1 MRLAFTDSRTR
12 TLAAALA
19 AALGAAA
26 ACGRAAA
33 PPPPAPGASAA
44 ATSGVSA
51 PALAAA
57 SAPSAVPAPAAEL
70 ARAARPGRRV
80 LFVGLD
86 GGDWQL
92 LDGYMADGTM
102 PNLAAL
108 VRQGRSGVLQTIQPP
123 LSPLVWTTMMT
134 GVSPLEHR
142 VLDFT
147 RWNPDTGAREPIGS
161 GERRVPAIWNMAG
174 AAGKS
179 VAVFGLWATY
189 PAEAVRGLM
198 VADRFASFT
207 ARDRRPPPG
216 VVFPPAREPWARE
229 MLASTVRRTG
239 YEDLHAYLPWLDAAE
254 YERQIAQPEPYAQP
268 VSALRRILAET
279 RAYHALARAWIER
292 ARPDLAVVYFQGT
305 DTLGHLFAPYAPP
318 RQPGVTPEDF
328 ARYGEVPRR
337 YFGEIDRLLGD
348 FRDLAARQGAMLF
361 LASDHGF
368 RWREGRPAAAGSA
381 AAATAARWH
390 REEGM
395 YLLWAPAPAPG
406 AAGRPRPPAAPLP
419 PGARGRGGV
428 AQVCGTLLALL
439 GLPPGAGL
447 AAPLAAARDFLGD
460 AGAGAG
466 AGMAAAIP
474 WPRRAAPVD
483 YRRFFRGAGS
493 PAVAVAAPAPAAGG
507 AGPAAATSPPEDE
520 QLAALRALGY
530 IGAHEPGRRSA
541 GAPAGTGG
549 ASAARDAT
557 RTAASFDNEGL
568 LLRQAGQLPAARA
581 AFEQAL
587 ARQPDLPAALWNLS
601 DLLFAEAEAGSSIG
615 GGSGNGSAAG
625 RDALLD
631 RSDGLLLRALAAGL
645 PDGVEHALERASRY
659 GRAGAGA
666 RGRALSLLERAAALR
681 PGEPRLWLQHGRYRL
696 EQQRCDL
703 ALADFTRAL
712 TLDPASAVAHASAGL
727 ALLCRGDEPAALAAF
742 RRSLALDPNQPE
754 VRRFLDHPR

>member
-1 MRLAFTDSRTR
+1 MRLAFTESKNRS
-12 TLAAALA
+12 LAAALA
-19 AALGAAA
+19 VALGAAA
-26 ACGRAAA
+26 AGCGRPAG
-33 PPPPAPGASAA
+33 PPPAPGASATA
-44 ATSGVSA
+44 AARFSGPASA
-51 PALAAA
+51 PVQASDQARA
-57 SAPSAVPAPAAEL
+57 SAPSALPPPAPEL
-70 ARAARPGRRV
+70 ARAARPGRPV

-102 PNLAAL
+102 PNLAELA
-108 VRQGRSGVLQTIQPP
+108 RQGRTGVLRTIQPP

-147 RWNPDTGAREPIGS
+147 RWNPASGAREPIGS

-229 MLASTVRRTG
+229 VLAAAVRETG
-239 YEDLHAYLPWLDAAE
+239 YRELHGYLPWLDAAE
-254 YERQIAQPEPYAQP
+254 YERQSAQPEPYAHP

-318 RQPGVTPEDF
+318 RQPGVTPRDF

-337 YFGEIDRLLGD
+337 YFAEIDRLLGD
-348 FRDLAARQGAMLF
+348 FRDLASRQGAVLF

-395 YLLWAPAPAPG
+395 YLLWAPGSAASPASLAPAS
-406 AAGRPRPPAAPLP
+406 
-419 PGARGRGGV
+419 RGSGGV
-428 AQVCGTLLALL
+428 AQVCATLLALL

-447 AAPLAAARDFLGD
+447 APPLEVARDFTGEGTTP
-460 AGAGAG
+460 ATAT
-466 AGMAAAIP
+466 
-474 WPRRAAPVD
+474 PVD
-483 YRRFFRGAGS
+483 YRRFFRAAGS
-493 PAVAVAAPAPAAGG
+493 AAETARAAAAAPTSAEPAPAPAPAA
-507 AGPAAATSPPEDE
+507 SVPEDE

-541 GAPAGTGG
+541 AAPA
-549 ASAARDAT
+549 APQAAAAAADAT

-568 LLRQAGQLPAARA
+568 LLRQARQLPAARA

-587 ARQPDLPAALWNLS
+587 VRQPDLPAALWNLS
-601 DLLFAEAEAGSSIG
+601 DLLFAEAEAGARTG
-615 GGSGNGSAAG
+615 GAGAG
-625 RDALLD
+625 RAALLD
-631 RSDGLLLRALAAGL
+631 RSDGLLLRALAGDL
-645 PDGVEHALERASRY
+645 PEGVEHALERASRY
-659 GRAGAGA
+659 GHAGA
-666 RGRALSLLERAAALR
+666 RDRALGLLERTAALR
-681 PGEPRLWLQHGRYRL
+681 PGDPRLWLLHGRYRL
-696 EQQRCDL
+696 EQQRCDA

-712 TLDPASAVAHASAGL
+712 ELDPASAVAHASAGL

>member
-1 MRLAFTDSRTR
+1 
-12 TLAAALA
+12 
-19 AALGAAA
+19 
-26 ACGRAAA
+26 
-33 PPPPAPGASAA
+33 
-44 ATSGVSA
+44 
-51 PALAAA
+51 
-57 SAPSAVPAPAAEL
+57 
-70 ARAARPGRRV
+70 
-80 LFVGLD
+80 
-86 GGDWQL
+86 
-92 LDGYMADGTM
+92 
-102 PNLAAL
+102 
-108 VRQGRSGVLQTIQPP
+108 
-123 LSPLVWTTMMT
+123 
-134 GVSPLEHR
+134 
-142 VLDFT
+142 
-147 RWNPDTGAREPIGS
+147 EPIGS
-161 GERRVPAIWNMAG
+161 GERRVPAIWNMAS

-189 PAEAVRGLM
+189 PAEAVRGLV

-207 ARDRRPPPG
+207 ATDRRPPPG
-216 VVFPPAREPWARE
+216 VVFPPGREPWAQE
-229 MLASTVRRTG
+229 VLASAVRRTG
-239 YEDLHAYLPWLDAAE
+239 YQELHAYLPWLDAAE

-318 RQPGVTPEDF
+318 RQPGVTLEDF
-328 ARYGEVPRR
+328 ARYSEVPRR
-337 YFGEIDRLLGD
+337 YFAEVDRLLSD
-348 FRDLAARQGAMLF
+348 FRDLASRQGAVLF

-395 YLLWAPAPAPG
+395 YLLWAPTPRSAGLPRSPAALPAPG
-406 AAGRPRPPAAPLP
+406 S
-419 PGARGRGGV
+419 RGHGGV

-439 GLPPGAGL
+439 GLPPGADL
-447 AAPLAAARDFLGD
+447 AEPLAAARDFV
-460 AGAGAG
+460 ANRGARVA
-466 AGMAAAIP
+466 
-474 WPRRAAPVD
+474 AAPVD
-483 YRRFFRGAGS
+483 YRRFFRAAAS
-493 PAVAVAAPAPAAGG
+493 PSETARAAGTRG
-507 AGPAAATSPPEDE
+507 AAATSQPKDE

-549 ASAARDAT
+549 APAAKDGT

-568 LLRQAGQLPAARA
+568 VLRQAGQLPAARA

-587 ARQPDLPAALWNLS
+587 SRQPDLPAALWNLS
-601 DLLFAEAEAGSSIG
+601 DLLFAEAEAGSRTG
-615 GGSGNGSAAG
+615 GGSGNGSIAG
-625 RDALLD
+625 RDPLFD
-631 RSDGLLLRALAAGL
+631 RSDALLLRALAGDL
-645 PDGVEHALERASRY
+645 PDGVEHALERTTRY
-659 GRAGAGA
+659 GRAGA
-666 RGRALSLLERAAALR
+666 RDRALSLLERAAALR

-712 TLDPASAVAHASAGL
+712 KLDPASAVAHASAGL

>member
-12 TLAAALA
+12 ALA
-19 AALGAAA
+19 AALTAVLGAALGMA
-26 ACGRAAA
+26 ACGRPAA
-33 PPPPAPGASAA
+33 PPPAPGASAGSTSA
-44 ATSGVSA
+44 AAA
-51 PALAAA
+51 PAPPPAG
-57 SAPSAVPAPAAEL
+57 APAAVPAPAAEL

-92 LDGYMADGTM
+92 LDGYIADGTM
-102 PNLAAL
+102 PTLAAL

-142 VLDFT
+142 VLDFS

-207 ARDRRPPPG
+207 AGDRRPPPG
-216 VVFPPAREPWARE
+216 VVFPPAREPWAQE

-239 YEDLHAYLPWLDAAE
+239 YQELHAYLPWLDAAE
-254 YERQIAQPEPYAQP
+254 YERQIARPEPYAQP

-318 RQPGVTPEDF
+318 RQPGVAPAEF
-328 ARYGEVPRR
+328 ARYSEVPRR
-337 YFGEIDRLLGD
+337 YFAEIDHLLGD
-348 FRDLAARQGAMLF
+348 FRDLASRQGAVLF

-395 YLLWAPAPAPG
+395 YLLWSPASRPGGRLPA
-406 AAGRPRPPAAPLP
+406 PPAAPQ
-419 PGARGRGGV
+419 PGSRGRGGV

-447 AAPLAAARDFLGD
+447 AAPLPAARDFLGD
-460 AGAGAG
+460 AGAGGGEDAG
-466 AGMAAAIP
+466 L
-474 WPRRAAPVD
+474 PRPAAAPVD
-483 YRRFFRGAGS
+483 YRRFWRAAAS
-493 PAVAVAAPAPAAGG
+493 PAAAARAPAAEG
-507 AGPAAATSPPEDE
+507 AAATSQPDDE

-530 IGAHEPGRRSA
+530 VGAHEPGRR
-541 GAPAGTGG
+541 T
-549 ASAARDAT
+549 ASPRSQATAADGT

-587 ARQPDLPAALWNLS
+587 TRQPDLAAALWNLS
-601 DLLFAEAEAGSSIG
+601 DLLFAEAEAG
-615 GGSGNGSAAG
+615 ARAG

-631 RSDGLLLRALAAGL
+631 RSDALLLRALAGGL
-645 PDGVEHALERASRY
+645 PDGVERALQRASGY
-659 GRAGAGA
+659 GRAGA
-666 RGRALSLLERAAALR
+666 RDRALDLLERAAALR
-681 PGEPRLWLQHGRYRL
+681 PGEPRIWLQHGRFRL

-712 TLDPASAVAHASAGL
+712 KLDPASAVAHASAGL